1 MQGTAHMSW
10 IFRYSITYS
19 LLQTFE
25 ILVEESLVLEEH
37 AIGGLEL

>member
-1 MQGTAHMSW
+1 MSW

-25 ILVEESLVLEEH
+25 ILMEEPLFLEEH
-37 AIGGLEL
+37 TGAGLDLR